1 MIVLSA
7 AADVDRGRP
16 LRSLALLALLFAVG
30 GCGSAKKDGSPAAS
44 VERGSIPPEWAAPQ
58 QAVPGAPAVQPVS
71 PVKTAPATPDASG
84 EATVVAA
91 VHRYQ
96 DIISRFGGQAE
107 VHLDFSGTAIT
118 DGDLARLPLPETVRS
133 IDLSRTQI
141 GDAGLTHLR
150 RAARLERL
158 SLQGTKVTA
167 AAASILKEM
176 PYLWEVGLDQSQ
188 VPIETQLQLMQFFAS
203 RAEAR
208 TRAKPR

>member
-1 MIVLSA
+1 MVLSPA
-7 AADVDRGRP
+7 AYVKRGRP
-16 LRSLALLALLFAVG
+16 LRTLALLVLLFAVG
-30 GCGSAKKDGSPAAS
+30 GCGSASKEGSPAAS
-44 VERGSIPPEWAAPQ
+44 VERGAIPPEWAPPQ
-58 QAVPGAPAVQPVS
+58 QAAPGGPAVQPVS
-71 PVKTAPATPDASG
+71 PAKTAPATPDASG

-91 VHRYQ
+91 VDRYQ

-141 GDAGLTHLR
+141 GDAGLAHLR

-158 SLQGTKVTA
+158 SLQGTQVTA

-176 PYLWEVGLDQSQ
+176 PYLWEVGLDQSKM
-188 VPIETQLQLMQFFAS
+188 PIETQLELLRFFSS